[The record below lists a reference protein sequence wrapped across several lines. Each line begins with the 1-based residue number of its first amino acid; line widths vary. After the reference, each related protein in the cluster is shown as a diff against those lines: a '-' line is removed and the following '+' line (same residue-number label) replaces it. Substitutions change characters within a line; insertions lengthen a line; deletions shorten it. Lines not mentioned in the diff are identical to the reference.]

1 MKLVVLITAQVEEG
15 LDIAQAWHEAG
26 APGITI
32 VRSHGLHTLQQ
43 ELKSGQVELPR
54 MIVSMGAAMA
64 AILDNMEE
72 RGEIILSLVDDELVD
87 ALIAA
92 ATVVLGDLNE
102 PDNGILF
109 VLPIE
114 RAIGVRHHGKS

>member
-32 VRSHGLHTLQQ
+32 VRSHGLYTLQQ
-43 ELKSGQVELPR
+43 ELKSGRVELPR
-54 MIVSMGAAMA
+54 MIVSMGAAMT
-64 AILDNMEE
+64 AILDNVEE
-72 RGEIILSLVDDELVD
+72 RGEIILSLVDDDLVD

-92 ATVVLGDLNE
+92 ATAVLGDLNE
-102 PDNGILF
+102 PDSGILF

-114 RAIGVRHHGKS
+114 RSIGVRHHGKS